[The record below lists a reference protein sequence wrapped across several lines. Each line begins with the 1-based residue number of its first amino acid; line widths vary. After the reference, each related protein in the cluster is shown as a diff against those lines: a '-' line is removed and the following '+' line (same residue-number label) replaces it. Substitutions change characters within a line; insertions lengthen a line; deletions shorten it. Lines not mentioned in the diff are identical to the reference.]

1 MTDDLAKTHYDGT
14 FFDAMEAGALSSA
27 AAVLPIV
34 LELIAPRSIVD
45 VGCGRGA
52 WLRVAAELGVPQ
64 VAGIDGEY
72 VDRRNLWTPAE
83 QFRAEDLRSPFQT
96 GNCYDLALCLEV
108 AEHLPKSAAGPLV
121 AAPVSAA
128 PVVLFSAAIPGQPGT
143 RHINPRF
150 PEYWSKGFAE
160 HGYVALDAVRPAIS
174 WDRRVEPW
182 YRQNMILYVARSYYE
197 GSPRLRWYPPIE
209 DPEELLPWEYGGIWR
224 GRVRWR
230 GPLSVLRILIARALG
245 RELAAGR
252 SAIFQSLTGATLCRR

>member
-72 VDRRNLWTPAE
+72 VDRRNLLIPAE

-128 PVVLFSAAIPGQPGT
+128 PVVLFSAAIRGS
-143 RHINPRF
+143 R
-150 PEYWSKGFAE
+150 
-160 HGYVALDAVRPAIS
+160 VRATSI
-174 WDRRVEPW
+174 R
-182 YRQNMILYVARSYYE
+182 
-197 GSPRLRWYPPIE
+197 GSPNTGAR
-209 DPEELLPWEYGGIWR
+209 
-224 GRVRWR
+224 
-230 GPLSVLRILIARALG
+230 VLR
-245 RELAAGR
+245 
-252 SAIFQSLTGATLCRR
+252 SMAT